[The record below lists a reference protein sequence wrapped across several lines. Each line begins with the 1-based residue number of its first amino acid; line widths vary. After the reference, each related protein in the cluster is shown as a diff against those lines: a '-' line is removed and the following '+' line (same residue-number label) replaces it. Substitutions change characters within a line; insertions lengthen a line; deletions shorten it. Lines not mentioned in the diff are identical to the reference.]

1 MIEARLP
8 EASVEKNPTPE
19 TITISMILNDL
30 DNGTD
35 RKGIQTKYGLDTW
48 EVKQMFEHPKLKGKK
63 PRKVRKL
70 SFDFVDDTVEAVDPN
85 QTSIPTFEEE
95 NPHYETQEFTQR
107 EQDQMQAEAWEQQN
121 QVSGTTNPLNNL

>member
-19 TITISMILNDL
+19 TITISMILEDL
-30 DNGTD
+30 DNGID
-35 RKGIQTKYGLDTW
+35 RKGIQTKYGLQAW

-70 SFDFVDDTVEAVDPN
+70 SFEFIDDTVEEVN
-85 QTSIPTFEEE
+85 T
-95 NPHYETQEFTQR
+95 
-107 EQDQMQAEAWEQQN
+107 N
-121 QVSGTTNPLNNL
+121 QVTLDQAIEREETLAAVESKLERHSFDNDTEITQF

>member
-19 TITISMILNDL
+19 TITISMILEDL
-30 DNGTD
+30 DNGID
-35 RKGIQTKYGLDTW
+35 RKGIQTKYGLQAW

-70 SFDFVDDTVEAVDPN
+70 SFDFVDDTVDPN
-85 QTSIPTFEEE
+85 QSATSMTIES
-95 NPHYETQEFTQR
+95 
-107 EQDQMQAEAWEQQN
+107 
-121 QVSGTTNPLNNL
+121 VSTDEGVIQPLGIGEISITIRY